1 MKQQLR
7 QWFRQMPDSAGENN
21 RPSPSDSTMD
31 FKRRLPDLV
40 DSSGVSDRQ
49 LSLRATG
56 SLDTVRNMPRSS
68 YPRLDAL
75 EALCRALG
83 GRLEIVPVGE
93 RRKSPRGSRLSR
105 SALHGPTD
113 CGRKSARIRSGSLAA
128 TATEAHRRSISPDTP
143 SR

>member
-21 RPSPSDSTMD
+21 RQSPSDSTAD
-31 FKRRLPDLV
+31 FKRPVPDLV
-40 DSSGVSDRQ
+40 DSSRVSDRQ

-56 SLDTVRNMPRSS
+56 SVDTVRKMPRSA
-68 YPRLDAL
+68 YPRLD
-75 EALCRALG
+75 ALCRALG
-83 GRLEIVPVGE
+83 GRLEIVPVSE
-93 RRKSPRGSRLSR
+93 RRKPPRGSRPSR

-113 CGRKSARIRSGSLAA
+113 RGRKSARIWSGSVAA
-128 TATEAHRRSISPDTP
+128 TATEARRRSISPDTP